1 MPILLIEDEPRIL
14 AFLRR
19 GLEAQGYAVD
29 WAADGVEGLRR
40 IRAHRY
46 DLVVLDLLLPKLD
59 GFAVLRELRSS
70 APGLPVLILSARSD
84 LQTKLRGFELGARDY
99 MAKPFS
105 LEELLARIRVQLCA
119 LREGLEERSIVRSGP
134 LELDLTGRRARLG
147 ELVCDLTDREFRMLH
162 LLVRHD
168 NATARALYDG
178 AGYHAEPRV
187 VMSKPL
193 G

>member
-84 LQTKLRGFELGARDY
+84 LQTKLRGFELGR
-99 MAKPFS
+99 
-105 LEELLARIRVQLCA
+105 
-119 LREGLEERSIVRSGP
+119 
-134 LELDLTGRRARLG
+134 RLG
-147 ELVCDLTDREFRMLH
+147 LPLRPRLQRRRGLRAPAPEEARRPLHRDRPPCRLSRRG
-162 LLVRHD
+162 LSCSTSRGG
-168 NATARALYDG
+168 RS
-178 AGYHAEPRV
+178 R
-187 VMSKPL
+187 S
-193 G
+193 